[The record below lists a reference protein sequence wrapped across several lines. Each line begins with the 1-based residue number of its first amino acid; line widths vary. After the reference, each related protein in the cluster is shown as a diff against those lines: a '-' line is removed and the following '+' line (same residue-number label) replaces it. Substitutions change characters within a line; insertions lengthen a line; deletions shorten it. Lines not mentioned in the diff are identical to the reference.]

1 MKIKKLHCCCIC
13 FFFMFAVL
21 KVSAQAVIW
30 SPDSPVNVKIF
41 AESEKEAQLA
51 NGNELLKTL
60 RSYVSKP
67 NEEKVLVVDAD
78 CQFSGSGSFSLTR
91 LCKTK
96 IVGAEGK
103 NVTFW
108 FDAPHIYG
116 VQLNN
121 CENITFENITFDC
134 DPVPFT
140 QGKVIAKNSNSSLL
154 LEPMKGYET
163 LISNPNGTFII
174 FDPNGDFKL
183 HGHRTCTISQNGDKT
198 LSLTNGNFD
207 IVEVGDYISM
217 PSRTGSM
224 LSLSGCKK
232 IVFNDVRVYAS
243 GGMCCVASGGEGGH
257 EFHHFI
263 ATRRPGTNRLYAFGA
278 DGFHM
283 NELANGPVIEDS
295 EMSYTA
301 DDLINIHGRFGWVCS
316 RNNNSK
322 THLRILCS
330 AGAIKVGQEIDFW
343 DNVTQQYRG
352 KATVE
357 SLTRVSN
364 ATEIAEAKKDVI
376 QYLDG
381 SIYDIVLSNEVEA
394 DKASLIE
401 HHANV
406 CSGFVVRNCKLHDTF
421 NRGFLINGASDGIIE
436 NNIVQ
441 NVGSGQSFHME
452 TWIYGEGQYI
462 NNLIVRNNTFKKAGA
477 LWFSTVPP
485 GGNSFYGAFRSTPM
499 RNIQLIGNH
508 IELSEGEIAGITT
521 TYIDGLKIIDN
532 TVVRSLSDQDWKN
545 EDNVQFVEGYGKS
558 IESAIFTTACKNVEI
573 SGNQIDE
580 LVDNSAQKIAYGTQV
595 ENITIDGIKQPN
607 SVADVLSGWFFNG
620 EQEDQGWSY
629 GYADGNIVRAGQYKA
644 SDFIPLPY
652 YTGTSWRPAK
662 DLYSP
667 VVSKQT
673 ATPGSE
679 RSAVIRWKSTVNG
692 RLKMVGKIV
701 PKLASSGDK
710 VNCLIYVDGVEK
722 SKFDTADGVIAIDLD
737 LGMVKEGS
745 LIDFVIDSKGN
756 ASNDQTTFNY
766 KFLSDNAPVGI
777 EDESMILI
785 PDFRIYE
792 GVLYIDKMI
801 GDSIRLSVYQVDGSV
816 IIDKDIYTT
825 PYQLPLEAGM
835 YLVRVNNHI
844 KKVII

>member
-78 CQFSGSGSFSLTR
+78 CRFSGSGSFSLTR

-558 IESAIFTTACKNVEI
+558 IESAIFTTACKKAEI
-573 SGNQIDE
+573 
-580 LVDNSAQKIAYGTQV
+580 
-595 ENITIDGIKQPN
+595 
-607 SVADVLSGWFFNG
+607 
-620 EQEDQGWSY
+620 
-629 GYADGNIVRAGQYKA
+629 R
-644 SDFIPLPY
+644 
-652 YTGTSWRPAK
+652 
-662 DLYSP
+662 
-667 VVSKQT
+667 
-673 ATPGSE
+673 
-679 RSAVIRWKSTVNG
+679 
-692 RLKMVGKIV
+692 
-701 PKLASSGDK
+701 
-710 VNCLIYVDGVEK
+710 
-722 SKFDTADGVIAIDLD
+722 
-737 LGMVKEGS
+737 
-745 LIDFVIDSKGN
+745 
-756 ASNDQTTFNY
+756 
-766 KFLSDNAPVGI
+766 
-777 EDESMILI
+777 
-785 PDFRIYE
+785 
-792 GVLYIDKMI
+792 
-801 GDSIRLSVYQVDGSV
+801 
-816 IIDKDIYTT
+816 
-825 PYQLPLEAGM
+825 
-835 YLVRVNNHI
+835 
-844 KKVII
+844 

>member
-1 MKIKKLHCCCIC
+1 
-13 FFFMFAVL
+13 
-21 KVSAQAVIW
+21 
-30 SPDSPVNVKIF
+30 
-41 AESEKEAQLA
+41 
-51 NGNELLKTL
+51 
-60 RSYVSKP
+60 
-67 NEEKVLVVDAD
+67 
-78 CQFSGSGSFSLTR
+78 
-91 LCKTK
+91 
-96 IVGAEGK
+96 AEGK

-232 IVFNDVRVYAS
+232 IIFNDVRVYAS

-283 NELANGPVIEDS
+283 NELVNGPVIEDS

-499 RNIQLIGNH
+499 RNI
-508 IELSEGEIAGITT
+508 
-521 TYIDGLKIIDN
+521 
-532 TVVRSLSDQDWKN
+532 
-545 EDNVQFVEGYGKS
+545 
-558 IESAIFTTACKNVEI
+558 
-573 SGNQIDE
+573 
-580 LVDNSAQKIAYGTQV
+580 
-595 ENITIDGIKQPN
+595 
-607 SVADVLSGWFFNG
+607 
-620 EQEDQGWSY
+620 
-629 GYADGNIVRAGQYKA
+629 
-644 SDFIPLPY
+644 
-652 YTGTSWRPAK
+652 
-662 DLYSP
+662 
-667 VVSKQT
+667 
-673 ATPGSE
+673 
-679 RSAVIRWKSTVNG
+679 
-692 RLKMVGKIV
+692 
-701 PKLASSGDK
+701 
-710 VNCLIYVDGVEK
+710 
-722 SKFDTADGVIAIDLD
+722 
-737 LGMVKEGS
+737 
-745 LIDFVIDSKGN
+745 
-756 ASNDQTTFNY
+756 
-766 KFLSDNAPVGI
+766 
-777 EDESMILI
+777 
-785 PDFRIYE
+785 
-792 GVLYIDKMI
+792 
-801 GDSIRLSVYQVDGSV
+801 
-816 IIDKDIYTT
+816 
-825 PYQLPLEAGM
+825 
-835 YLVRVNNHI
+835 
-844 KKVII
+844 